1 MQQVVTGKF
10 YWNGNEN
17 VPAKEGVLVCDGF
30 STLTIAFRYANM
42 LTLTAFTRDGNT
54 IVLDDGNKHGTFTYD
69 VSDYYK
75 IDIGVSVNVETYYTQ
90 MDFTL
95 SR

>member
-1 MQQVVTGKF
+1 M
-10 YWNGNEN
+10 
-17 VPAKEGVLVCDGF
+17 VCDGF

-54 IVLDDGNKHGTFTYD
+54 IVLDDGNDHDTITYD
-69 VSDYYK
+69 VSNIYK
-75 IDIGVSVNVETYYTQ
+75 IDILAACGSETGYAQ